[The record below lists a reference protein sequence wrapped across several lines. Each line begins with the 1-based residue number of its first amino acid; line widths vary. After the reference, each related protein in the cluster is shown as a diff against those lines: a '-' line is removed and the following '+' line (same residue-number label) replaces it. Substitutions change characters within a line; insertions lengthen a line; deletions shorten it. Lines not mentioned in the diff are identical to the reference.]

1 MARTGRPAV
10 HGGEAGVKA
19 LQRGQPMTGP
29 AAAAELDARAAY
41 EVDGAAA
48 MILSQACRLEAA
60 CDLYWQALLA
70 AATARDLDKVDSYA
84 ARFGWLANSSIRA
97 WCEVAK
103 HDRSKGK
110 GGKLA
115 EVLEC
120 YRSDM
125 DRTQAATGTPTA
137 NAAAEAGT
145 DDPQEAGE

>member
-1 MARTGRPAV
+1 MTEKGNQHATK
-10 HGGEAGVKA
+10 HGGEAAVKSLA
-19 LQRGQPMTGP
+19 ANRQMTGP

-41 EVDGAAA
+41 EVDGATA
-48 MILSQACRLEAA
+48 MILTQACRLEAA

-97 WCEVAK
+97 WVEVAK

-115 EVLEC
+115 EVLEA
-120 YRSDM
+120 YGKE
-125 DRTQAATGTPTA
+125 ATGTAERSAT
-137 NAAAEAGT
+137 AEAGINHGET
-145 DDPQEAGE
+145 ITQEVDL